1 MDESGKVV
9 DTMAQTNRIAQEL
22 AVDQVPIDRLKESP
36 WSPNREDR
44 ETLDSLKASIRQNGL
59 VVPLVVREADN
70 RIIGGHHRLYAV
82 RELMGEGWELPG
94 NTIPVV
100 YVDVSEEQAK
110 RLNLALNRI
119 TGEADPHLLG
129 TLLKE
134 LQEQS
139 GYEELVSTGYSTQE
153 IDDLIELVE
162 TDQDDLLRSIPDH
175 EEDDEQ
181 WVELS
186 FRLPR
191 SAADIVREE
200 LDRIK
205 TICNFTTANADGLAL
220 EKMAV
225 LSSFTPE
232 ESLL

>member
-1 MDESGKVV
+1 
-9 DTMAQTNRIAQEL
+9 MAQANRIEQEL
-22 AVDQVPIDRLKESP
+22 DIQQVGIDDLQESP

-44 ETLDSLKASIRQNGL
+44 ETLDALKASIRQNGL

-70 RIIGGHHRLYAV
+70 SIIGGHHRLYAI

-119 TGEADPHLLG
+119 TGEADPHKLG
-129 TLLKE
+129 ALLKE
-134 LQEQS
+134 LQALS
-139 GYEELVSTGYSTQE
+139 ANEELLATGYTSQE

-162 TDQDDLLRSIPDH
+162 TSPEDLLKSIPDH
-175 EEDDEQ
+175 QPGDEQ

-191 SAADIVREE
+191 SAAEIVREE

-205 TICNFTTANADGLAL
+205 TICSFTTQNADGLAL

-225 LSSFTPE
+225 LSSLTPE
-232 ESLL
+232 ESLQ

>member
-1 MDESGKVV
+1 
-9 DTMAQTNRIAQEL
+9 MAQTRRIEQEL
-22 AVDQVPIDRLKESP
+22 DVQQVGIDDLQESP

-70 RIIGGHHRLYAV
+70 SIIGGHHRLYAV

-100 YVDVSEEQAK
+100 YVDVTEEQAK

-119 TGEADPHLLG
+119 TGEADPQKLG
-129 TLLKE
+129 ALLKE

-139 GYEELVSTGYSTQE
+139 GYEELVSTGYSPQE

-162 TDQDDLLRSIPDH
+162 TSPEDLLKTIPDH
-175 EEDDEQ
+175 EGDTDDEE

-186 FRLPR
+186 FRLPG
-191 SAADIVREE
+191 SAAEIVQAEIE
-200 LDRIK
+200 RIK
-205 TICNFTTANADGLAL
+205 AICGFTTKNADGLAL

-225 LSSFTPE
+225 LSSLTPE